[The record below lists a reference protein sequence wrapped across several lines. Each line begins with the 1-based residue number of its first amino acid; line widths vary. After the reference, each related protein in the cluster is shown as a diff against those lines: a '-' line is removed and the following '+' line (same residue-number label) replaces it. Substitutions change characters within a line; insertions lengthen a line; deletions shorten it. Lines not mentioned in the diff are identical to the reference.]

1 MPSSL
6 STTLS
11 SLSLTCLTPQARS
24 TSVTQPSYSPL
35 LPLSSSSPSSPF
47 AIFILHDSVQ
57 LVVDT
62 SLSSSKEHF
71 CHVTVLLP
79 AAPSVLVLS
88 VVSLRRHRLSD
99 PYLALPRLPFRQ
111 LQFLSFSFVLQ
122 GSLYLEVLLLVR
134 TGGVMQIESRC

>member
-35 LPLSSSSPSSPF
+35 LPLSSSSLSSPF
-47 AIFILHDSVQ
+47 VIFIFHESVQ
-57 LVVDT
+57 IVVDM

-71 CHVTVLLP
+71 CHVTVLL
-79 AAPSVLVLS
+79 
-88 VVSLRRHRLSD
+88 
-99 PYLALPRLPFRQ
+99 
-111 LQFLSFSFVLQ
+111 
-122 GSLYLEVLLLVR
+122 VR
-134 TGGVMQIESRC
+134 TGGVMKKKNQDVNCLFIHVIFSIGRILDNPGLVHLQSETCED